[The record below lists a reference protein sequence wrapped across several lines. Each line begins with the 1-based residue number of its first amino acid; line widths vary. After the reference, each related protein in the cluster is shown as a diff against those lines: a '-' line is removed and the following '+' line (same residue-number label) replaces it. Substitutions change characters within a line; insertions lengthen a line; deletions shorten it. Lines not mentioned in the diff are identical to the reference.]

1 MKKYILALAAVLGMT
16 GSMVAQTDS
25 PNRMLVVDQNEQY
38 KGFDLGNVK
47 SVGFATVEGEVAAN
61 VEILSSSRTE
71 LTVNVTRTPQCQSFL
86 FNVISGVM
94 AHQLESYPSSSV
106 SSYME
111 RTGAQTYYEDFSG
124 GKVTGFELDYNTE
137 YAVVTMGIDR
147 YGVPCDFRA
156 AYFTTEKAPI
166 AGNPQV
172 NVEVVNA
179 GLTTLDLHFVPNAD
193 TKEYYFCIFG
203 EGQAQQQFD
212 MFGPMFGF
220 SSMGQMIM
228 QFGGQ
233 PYVGEQDYQYSGMD
247 PNTKYELYVQPI
259 DVNGNMAELQVFN
272 METKSQ
278 GGSGTAAVEILTG
291 DYKLA
296 EWDGEM
302 KPSQYVTYT
311 PNDQT
316 WCYRFGVFLADT
328 YDADPEGCQQS
339 VASEPPMPNMAHWF
353 FYETITT
360 DYQIDPNT
368 PVVIVAAGKNA
379 DNVWGTTNVVRY
391 TTPAAVSGAP
401 AMHKA
406 PSLKGM
412 DRIKA
417 RLTPVVR
424 SKVPGMVPALNRFN
438 LSK

>member
-1 MKKYILALAAVLGMT
+1 MKKYILLLAALFGMI
-16 GSMVAQTDS
+16 GSMAAQTDS
-25 PNRMLVVDQNEQY
+25 PNRMLVIDQSGQY
-38 KGFDLGNVK
+38 KGFNVK
-47 SVGFATVEGEVAAN
+47 NVDRVEFATVEGEVAAN

-94 AHQLESYPSSSV
+94 AHQLETYPSSSV

-111 RTGAQTYYEDFSG
+111 RTGAKTYYEDFSG
-124 GKVTGFELDYNTE
+124 GKVSGFELDYNTE
-137 YAVVTMGIDR
+137 YAVVTMGIDK

-172 NVEVVNA
+172 NVELVNA

-193 TKEYYFCIFG
+193 TKEYYFCIFN

-220 SSMGQMIM
+220 SSMGQMIV
-228 QFGGQ
+228 QFGGNA
-233 PYVGEQDYQYSGMD
+233 YTGEKDYQYTGMD

-259 DVNGNMAELQVFN
+259 DANGNLADLQVFN

-278 GGSGTAAVEILTG
+278 GGSGEAIVEITTG

-302 KPSQYVTYT
+302 KPSQFVTYT

-316 WCYRFGVFLADT
+316 WCYRFGVFLAKT
-328 YDADPEGCQQS
+328 YDADPDGCQQS
-339 VASEPPMPNMAHWF
+339 VASEPPMPNMSHWF

-368 PVVIVAAGKNA
+368 PIVIVAAAKNA
-379 DNVWGTTNVVRY
+379 DNVWGTTNIVRY

-406 PSLKGM
+406 PSLKGV
-412 DRIKA
+412 DKIKA
-417 RLTPVVR
+417 RLTPMTRSNTPGRVPVI
-424 SKVPGMVPALNRFN
+424 SKVVLT
-438 LSK
+438 K